1 MIIIRVDSRGGQIGS
16 VHWTNSILDHPFSLY
31 WGTVSLYG
39 HALSWQHYQ
48 KPRYFP
54 LAATIQWRLSQWLH
68 DTID

>member
-1 MIIIRVDSRGGQIGS
+1 MIIIRVDSNGGQIGS

-31 WGTVSLYG
+31 WGTVSPYG
-39 HALSWQHYQ
+39 RTLLWQHYQ

-54 LAATIQWRLSQWLH
+54 LAATIRWRLSQWLH